1 MTRFMDL
8 TNKKQIETQLE
19 QSAVRLKALANALP
33 DLIWFKDPQGI
44 YISCNTRFEQFFGA
58 DEVQIVGKTDYDFVA
73 INMADT
79 FRENDQKVMKSGE
92 SGKNQEWIKFANDGH
107 SELLQTTKIPIFNA
121 EHSLMGVLGIGH
133 DITEITAVHDEL
145 RGNALFL
152 NTLLEAMPVAVFYK
166 DLGGRYTGVN
176 SAFEKLTGYSRSE
189 LLGKTVYD
197 ISPREFA
204 DIYHTKD
211 MELLKKTGFQV
222 YETKVHSVKGMVHDV
237 VYHKATFTDSVGQVA
252 GLIGVVLDVTAL
264 RKEEEALLKAGALQS
279 AIFNSANFS
288 SIATD
293 AKGVIQIFN
302 VGAERMLGY
311 TAAEVMNKITPADIS
326 DPEEL
331 VARAESLSLE
341 LSTPIT
347 PGFEALVFKASR
359 EIEDIYELTYIRK
372 DGSRFP
378 AVVSVTALRDAQDGI
393 IGYLLIGTDNTE
405 RKEIEVDKKLLG
417 QRLRDLQF
425 YTRSLFESNI
435 DALMTSDAEGI
446 ITDINKQMEA
456 LTECTRDELIGS
468 PFKNYFT
475 DPKKAEA
482 VIQQVLR
489 EKKITNYELIVHAKN
504 GKETLVS
511 YNAATLYDR
520 DRKLQGV
527 FAAARD
533 ITAHKRQEDELHEA
547 KDQAEQANRIKSE
560 FLSNMSHELRTP
572 LNAIIGFS
580 EALKDGLMGK
590 VAENQ
595 LEYINDIYISGE
607 HLLSLINDILD
618 LAKVEAGKL
627 ELELE
632 QFSLDSVL
640 QNSLSMVKE
649 KALTHRLKVT
659 LEADAMM
666 PEIVAD
672 IRKLKQIVY
681 NMLSNAVKFTPD
693 GGDVT
698 IGAHRVGDML
708 EITVRDTGIGIS
720 TENQAK
726 LFQPFTQID
735 SILARKYQGTGLGLV
750 MIKHLAELHGGSV
763 SFASEVNK
771 GSLFSVK
778 IPWREAV
785 E

>member
-264 RKEEEALLKAGALQS
+264 RKEE
-279 AIFNSANFS
+279 
-288 SIATD
+288 
-293 AKGVIQIFN
+293 
-302 VGAERMLGY
+302 
-311 TAAEVMNKITPADIS
+311 
-326 DPEEL
+326 
-331 VARAESLSLE
+331 
-341 LSTPIT
+341 
-347 PGFEALVFKASR
+347 
-359 EIEDIYELTYIRK
+359 
-372 DGSRFP
+372 
-378 AVVSVTALRDAQDGI
+378 
-393 IGYLLIGTDNTE
+393 
-405 RKEIEVDKKLLG
+405 
-417 QRLRDLQF
+417 
-425 YTRSLFESNI
+425 
-435 DALMTSDAEGI
+435 
-446 ITDINKQMEA
+446 
-456 LTECTRDELIGS
+456 
-468 PFKNYFT
+468 
-475 DPKKAEA
+475 
-482 VIQQVLR
+482 
-489 EKKITNYELIVHAKN
+489 
-504 GKETLVS
+504 
-511 YNAATLYDR
+511 
-520 DRKLQGV
+520 
-527 FAAARD
+527 
-533 ITAHKRQEDELHEA
+533 DELHEA

-659 LEADAMM
+659 LEADTMM

>member
-1 MTRFMDL
+1 MLRT
-8 TNKKQIETQLE
+8 IET
-19 QSAVRLKALANALP
+19 
-33 DLIWFKDPQGI
+33 
-44 YISCNTRFEQFFGA
+44 
-58 DEVQIVGKTDYDFVA
+58 
-73 INMADT
+73 
-79 FRENDQKVMKSGE
+79 
-92 SGKNQEWIKFANDGH
+92 
-107 SELLQTTKIPIFNA
+107 
-121 EHSLMGVLGIGH
+121 
-133 DITEITAVHDEL
+133 EIH
-145 RGNALFL
+145 
-152 NTLLEAMPVAVFYK
+152 
-166 DLGGRYTGVN
+166 LGGRSNLRGGCLRN
-176 SAFEKLTGYSRSE
+176 AWRS
-189 LLGKTVYD
+189 LVQL
-197 ISPREFA
+197 
-204 DIYHTKD
+204 
-211 MELLKKTGFQV
+211 
-222 YETKVHSVKGMVHDV
+222 
-237 VYHKATFTDSVGQVA
+237 
-252 GLIGVVLDVTAL
+252 
-264 RKEEEALLKAGALQS
+264 ALLLVATHVLADSAGAS
-279 AIFNSANFS
+279 
-288 SIATD
+288 
-293 AKGVIQIFN
+293 
-302 VGAERMLGY
+302 
-311 TAAEVMNKITPADIS
+311 TAPPLN
-326 DPEEL
+326 
-331 VARAESLSLE
+331 
-341 LSTPIT
+341 
-347 PGFEALVFKASR
+347 G
-359 EIEDIYELTYIRK
+359 
-372 DGSRFP
+372 
-378 AVVSVTALRDAQDGI
+378 
-393 IGYLLIGTDNTE
+393 
-405 RKEIEVDKKLLG
+405 
-417 QRLRDLQF
+417 DLQAVADLAGRVAPWISSNLVLKYIPPGQGTNVF
-425 YTRSLFESNI
+425 ELESADGKLILSASDTSSAAVGLNWYLKYYCHRSLFESNI